1 MYQYPYQSYQPDPV
15 LENYRQKAREAAS
28 LGMGQQ
34 FQNFQPNYQQYQP
47 QTIVYTVSSLDEARA
62 ARIDNPMNTYIFR
75 DTANNKIYTKSIG
88 DNGAAVLQSYALEV
102 PPPPTSED
110 RYAVLEKQI
119 AELKAIIKPQTAKPE
134 AESV

>member
-28 LGMGQQ
+28 LGMGQP

-62 ARIDNPMNTYIFR
+62 ARIDNPMNTYIFI
-75 DTANNKIYTKSIG
+75 DQSNGKIYTKKIG
-88 DNGAAVLQSYALEV
+88 DNGAAALKSYIEEV
-102 PPPPTSED
+102 PPPPINSED
-110 RYAVLEKQI
+110 RYALLEKRI
-119 AELKAIIKPQTAKPE
+119 AELEGKKPE
-134 AESV
+134 IKKPEVQNV